1 MKSVHF
7 MGLDAHCATSEL
19 KAVTPSGR
27 LTHIWKGPTTIPALK
42 EAIEGVPRPRRLAIE
57 EGAITD
63 WLWRNLSAYV
73 DELVVCDPRRNHL
86 IANEGDKDDPIDA
99 EKLAQLLRGG
109 YLKPVHHP
117 ESFERAA
124 FKHHV
129 ALYHDL
135 VRQRVRIANH
145 VMAYMR
151 HYGVFIKE
159 KAFAEV
165 SGRDE
170 VLDKLPNHR
179 VVRSN
184 LLLLWKG
191 YQTSS
196 DQVRQSRRRLV
207 LLARKEPQIR
217 QFTALPGISW
227 IRAATFF
234 VFVDTPWRFKSKS
247 ALWKY
252 LGIGLERRRSG
263 AGPGQLYVARQ
274 ANHVLKGTIVG
285 AAKSAIASGDNPFA
299 EQYRRCVE
307 QGISLRNARR
317 NVARSQAATL
327 WGMWKN
333 GGAYRPEWVGVCLA
347 EKPLARS

>member
-1 MKSVHF
+1 MTNSIDEIKNVQTLFLIGSNPTEAHPIVGLEMK
-7 MGLDAHCATSEL
+7 
-19 KAVTPSGR
+19 KA
-27 LTHIWKGPTTIPALK
+27 
-42 EAIEGVPRPRRLAIE
+42 LAN
-57 EGAITD
+57 GAKLI
-63 WLWRNLSAYV
+63 
-73 DELVVCDPRRNHL
+73 VCDPRRNHL
-86 IANEGDKDDPIDA
+86 IAKEGDKDDPIDA

-117 ESFERAA
+117 ESFERVA

-135 VRQRVRIANH
+135 VRQRVRAANH
-145 VMAYMR
+145 IMAYLR
-151 HYGVFIKE
+151 RYGVFIKE

-170 VLDKLPNHR
+170 LLGKLPNHR

-191 YQTSS
+191 YQVAS

-217 QFTALPGISW
+217 RLTALPGISW

-274 ANHVLKGTIVG
+274 ANRVLKGTIVG
-285 AAKSAIASGDNPFA
+285 AAKSAIATGDNPFA
-299 EQYRRCVE
+299 EQYRRCIE
-307 QGISLRNARR
+307 QGISPRNARR

-333 GGAYRPEWVGVCLA
+333 GSAYRPEWVGVCLA
-347 EKPLARS
+347 EKPLACS